1 MYDNVVLTNALLT
14 IYKPVPRNVWI
25 PNLKIIHKNLSRRTS
40 IFRKSAKAKPRTFQN
55 LFRNWTLK
63 REVMAS
69 KYLLV
74 ASIDFGT
81 TFSGWA
87 FSFKHEFE
95 RDPLKVFAKQWT
107 GEHVSLKAPTCALIR
122 PDGRS
127 MEAFGYEAENRYA
140 ELAIEN
146 CHHSWFYFKRFKMLL
161 FDKME
166 LHRDTVIEDA
176 LGKKLTA
183 KTVFSLCIRFLR
195 EDAMKTM
202 NQRFT
207 GAELKDEE
215 VLWVLTVPAIWNDPS
230 KQFMREAAEEAGIN
244 GSDLLIALEPE
255 SASLYCRHLPAEMC
269 RGTSVSVST
278 FKPGTKYMVLDAG
291 GGTVDITVHEVLANG
306 GLRELHKASGGAWG
320 GTKVDEAYEKFLDE
334 VTGGKGVLKQF
345 KEKHMENYVDLIRD
359 FEIKKRDISTT
370 GKSNFRLP
378 STLTELIKEITGK
391 TIKETILQ
399 SVYKESVSFIGDK
412 LRVEAKIA
420 MKFFDIPIDSI
431 IAHVSSLIQKP
442 TVSGCSVIVMVGGF
456 SESTLLQDRIRSK
469 FSTMDVITPNEA
481 GTVVLKGAVI
491 FGHNPGAIAQRVL
504 KITYGQEITHAFKE
518 ECLREH
524 PEADRERDD
533 NGEMRC
539 FNIIDI
545 HARAGQAVTD
555 GQEQPEQVYTPLYD
569 DQAELECSILT
580 SEIDNPKYV
589 TDCHEIGKWCFPI
602 PDTSLGRSREFGVT
616 FMFGGTEVV
625 VKVVDKVSKVEK
637 KIHLDCL

>member
-1 MYDNVVLTNALLT
+1 MTCVDHQQYEIGLTCVDHKHCEIGLTCVDHQHCQKGLTCFDHQQCEIGLTCVDNKRCEIGLTCVDNKRCEIGLTCVDHKQWEIGLTCVDHKQWEIGLKCVHHKQGEIGLTCVDHKQCEIGLTCVDLSSVHTNTEFCFIFLLHPGQQ
-14 IYKPVPRNVWI
+14 ILVRIKVCVKPE
-25 PNLKIIHKNLSRRTS
+25 LKVAGHIQAKLLVQHLSLVG
-40 IFRKSAKAKPRTFQN
+40 KAVSFIKTC
-55 LFRNWTLK
+55 K
-63 REVMAS
+63 VMAS

-161 FDKME
+161 
-166 LHRDTVIEDA
+166 DTVIEDA

-183 KTVFSLCIRFLR
+183 KTVFSLC
-195 EDAMKTM
+195 
-202 NQRFT
+202 
-207 GAELKDEE
+207 
-215 VLWVLTVPAIWNDPS
+215 
-230 KQFMREAAEEAGIN
+230 
-244 GSDLLIALEPE
+244 
-255 SASLYCRHLPAEMC
+255 
-269 RGTSVSVST
+269 
-278 FKPGTKYMVLDAG
+278 
-291 GGTVDITVHEVLANG
+291 GTVDITVHEVLANG

-334 VTGGKGVLKQF
+334 VTG
-345 KEKHMENYVDLIRD
+345 
-359 FEIKKRDISTT
+359 
-370 GKSNFRLP
+370 
-378 STLTELIKEITGK
+378 
-391 TIKETILQ
+391 
-399 SVYKESVSFIGDK
+399 VYKESVSFIGDK

-637 KIHLDCL
+637 KIHLDC